1 MRVCEGKKYD
11 KPSKVDH
18 VWRKNRG
25 KEGEGED
32 ETIHWFGF
40 GYALDFGAE
49 PEEERWPKDEH
60 DKRCARAS
68 KVEEGGRKD
77 GENRGEEGDIGL
89 EPAVQ
94 EKNQEKAEENA
105 EDDAGEFNRID

>member
-1 MRVCEGKKYD
+1 MEQGENDDKAGKI
-11 KPSKVDH
+11 DH
-18 VWRKNRG
+18 VGCENRG
-25 KEGEGED
+25 EEGEGKD
-32 ETIHWFGF
+32 KTIGGLRLRH
-40 GYALDFGAE
+40 ALDFGAE